1 MSEAERNISIKLNH
15 THAAT
20 LTDLSRQM
28 FCTSSLKR
36 AATLTFLQSTC

>member
-1 MSEAERNISIKLNH
+1 MSEAERNISIKLN
-15 THAAT
+15 HAAT